1 MPDDV
6 SWAAGVVQSTMDAIE
21 HAMNTP
27 PPRGSYDPVFR
38 PITLEAVTVAALS
51 ASPLPEAV
59 ALIERLITRRLT
71 LADWNAWQIA
81 EADDAAFVARVRA
94 PAPGRG
100 EGG

>member
-1 MPDDV
+1 MSDV
-6 SWAAGVVQSTMDAIE
+6 TWAPEVVQSTMDAIE

-59 ALIERLITRRLT
+59 ALIERLIATRAEGPDGMEMDLGSV
-71 LADWNAWQIA
+71 DQIIA
-81 EADDAAFVARVRA
+81 DAAAFLARVR
-94 PAPGRG
+94 
-100 EGG
+100 EG